1 MVFGF
6 SAKTMASIKT
16 SKDGGPPL
24 APHQS
29 ISHRE
34 PPTNSQPQSAAA
46 SRRSHPGRNAS
57 TPRVSGS
64 PKKITIASP
73 TYLSIV
79 APCSNAIFDIS
90 VRWLRR
96 SALQGHA
103 SAASD
108 LSGMIWAGLV
118 AARSPDEGCFWGLVA
133 SPEGDQGAAEHCRQ
147 AQPALSNEALRAVQA
162 RAAAWTTVAGGG

>member
-1 MVFGF
+1 M
-6 SAKTMASIKT
+6 
-16 SKDGGPPL
+16 
-24 APHQS
+24 
-29 ISHRE
+29 
-34 PPTNSQPQSAAA
+34 
-46 SRRSHPGRNAS
+46 
-57 TPRVSGS
+57 
-64 PKKITIASP
+64 
-73 TYLSIV
+73 SIV

-118 AARSPDEGCFWGLVA
+118 AARSPDEGCFWWLVA
-133 SPEGDQGAAEHCRQ
+133 SPEGDQGAAERCRQ